1 MIRYGRYKYDE
12 KRAKDVLGFDRLKT
26 IADTK
31 NADIIL
37 DGGDTFHSLSFVTV
51 DKGKSV
57 VKVMNKVVYTAMT
70 PGNHE
75 FNYGAEY

>member
-37 DGGDTFHSLSFVTV
+37 DGGDTFHSLSFAT
-51 DKGKSV
+51 V